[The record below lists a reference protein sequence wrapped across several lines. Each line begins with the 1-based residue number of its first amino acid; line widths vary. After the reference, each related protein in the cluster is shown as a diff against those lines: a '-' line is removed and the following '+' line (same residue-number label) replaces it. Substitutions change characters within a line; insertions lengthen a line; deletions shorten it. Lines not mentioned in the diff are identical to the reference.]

1 MARVTVEDCIDKVP
15 NRFELVLIAT
25 HRARAIAK
33 GALPSIEREND
44 KDSVVALRE
53 IAERTVRP
61 DDAREALIHSIQQ
74 MVEVDE
80 PETGPSLPA
89 LRQGQSAALGRD
101 NQASDAV
108 VDVLTEEQLLR
119 GMQGLGPTIDPAT
132 LPAS

>member
-74 MVEVDE
+74 RVEVDE
-80 PETGPSLPA
+80 PESGQFPA
-89 LRQGQSAALGRD
+89 IVRAPYPELGRD
-101 NQASDAV
+101 SRASDAM

-132 LPAS
+132 VPLS